1 MQYLETKGVKLRYL
15 SDLLNMNIFEPL
27 GNILTEVFEEI
38 LFGDNTINENDLT
51 TKELETFLRGS
62 NPRAWKPQA
71 EERERKML

>member
-51 TKELETFLRGS
+51 TKELETFLHGR
-62 NPRAWKPQA
+62 NPKTWKPQA
-71 EERERKML
+71 GERERKRL